1 MCTVIL
7 PQQINYKQ
15 KNDKASDT
23 THSKI
28 RIETQKSKLFN
39 LKTKRMLKIAIMLTC
54 YEKQKKINQKINDE
68 VSNITHISNQNQNAK
83 VKKCL
88 RNVSKHQRGESEAV
102 NLRWTY
108 NTVAKRKMTNH
119 DLQNT
124 IKLKIE
130 KYKHHK
136 KVEVNSGVPKK

>member
-23 THSKI
+23 THSKL

-68 VSNITHISNQNQNAK
+68 VSNITHISN
-83 VKKCL
+83 
-88 RNVSKHQRGESEAV
+88 
-102 NLRWTY
+102 
-108 NTVAKRKMTNH
+108 
-119 DLQNT
+119 
-124 IKLKIE
+124 
-130 KYKHHK
+130 
-136 KVEVNSGVPKK
+136 